1 MAAGAAPA
9 DRLVRAG
16 PLQGVIE
23 AILERDG
30 CDEAEARVVAEHLVE
45 ASLSGHDSHG
55 VVRVPRYHDW
65 IRAGQI
71 APRRPLEV
79 VMETDTILQLDGH
92 SGMGQRLAR
101 EATAMGI
108 AKARAHGLAL
118 VALRRAGHV
127 GRVGAYAEQACAE
140 GLVSLHLVNVAGAE
154 IVAPFGS
161 RRRATSTNPVT
172 IGVPNAEGGDFI
184 LDFATSMVAEGKA
197 LVASRGGKPLPE
209 GALVDEAGRVTRDP
223 RALYG
228 DTLDAAV
235 PDPRAGPGALRAMGE
250 HKGSGLALACELL
263 AGALTGNGTNGPGAR
278 PFGNGMLSVLL
289 DPARLDDRGGFAGE
303 VAAYVDHVR
312 ALMPA
317 QGVEAVLIPGD
328 RERRLRAERR
338 RDGLPLPERVLGG
351 ILAVARELGVEVEEG
366 ALLADGS
373 GA

>member
-1 MAAGAAPA
+1 MAD
-9 DRLVRAG
+9 DRLVRAE
-16 PLQGVIE
+16 PLQGVIR

-30 CDEAEARVVAEHLVE
+30 CDEEEARIVAEHLVE
-45 ASLSGHDSHG
+45 ATACGHDSHG
-55 VVRVPRYHDW
+55 VVRIPRYHDW

-71 APRRPLEV
+71 KPRQPLEV
-79 VMETDTILQLDGH
+79 VMETDSMVQLDGN

-101 EATAMGI
+101 EATALGV
-108 AKARAHGLAL
+108 AKAKAHGLAL

-161 RRRATSTNPVT
+161 RARATSTNPVT
-172 IGVPNAEGGDFI
+172 IGVPNGGGSDFI

-197 LVASRGGKPLPE
+197 LMASRGGKPLPE
-209 GALVDEAGRVTRDP
+209 GALVDEAGRVTSDP

-228 DTLDAAV
+228 ESLDAAV
-235 PDPRAGPGALRAMGE
+235 PDPRAGSGALRAMGE

-263 AGALTGNGTNGPGAR
+263 AGALTGNGLNGPTQR
-278 PFGNGMLSVLL
+278 PFGNGMLSIFV

-312 ALMPA
+312 GLVPA
-317 QGVEAVLIPGD
+317 QGHDAVLIPGD
-328 RERRLRAERR
+328 KERRLRRERR
-338 RDGLPLPERVLGG
+338 RDGLPLPARVLDG
-351 ILAVARELGVEVEEG
+351 ILAVARDLGIEVDGE
-366 ALLADGS
+366 ALPMPPRGS
-373 GA
+373 AA